1 MNLENPLLISLLI
14 YVPLCLVLYYT
25 KPKFLFDD
33 DNSDDDNSGNNT
45 KTTKTTN
52 IFKRNRNMLFIL
64 IPFLLYGVVSIF
76 ISNRIKNN
84 YCKYLKRKELSI
96 KDLLEKCKK

>member
-25 KPKFLFDD
+25 KPSFLFDD
-33 DNSDDDNSGNNT
+33 DNSDDDNSGNTT